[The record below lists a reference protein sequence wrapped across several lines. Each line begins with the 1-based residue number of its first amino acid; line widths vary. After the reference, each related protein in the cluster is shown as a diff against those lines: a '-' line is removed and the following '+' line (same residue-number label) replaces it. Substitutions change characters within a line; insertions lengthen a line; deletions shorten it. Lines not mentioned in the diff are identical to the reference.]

1 MPRKDDLR
9 ELEAL
14 ATLMD
19 GKFRVP
25 GTNIRF
31 GLDAVIG
38 LVPGIGDGIVAL
50 PAAYILYKARKPGA
64 PSPLIARMAVNMGV
78 DALVGSIP
86 LIGDLLDIGFKA
98 NQRNVS
104 LLREHMMKQARTDR
118 TASPGWRADAQPA
131 AS

>member
-50 PAAYILYKARKPGA
+50 PAAHILYKARKLGA
-64 PSPLIARMAVNMGV
+64 PSPLIARMAANMGV

-118 TASPGWRADAQPA
+118 AASPGWRADAQPA